1 MRGFSIK
8 LQNEEL
14 RCRSDP
20 QDVQGPQSIS
30 PVTTL
35 AKIRFPRVAMLVL
48 ARCLIERHRMGSA
61 LEKHPACRDDD
72 VICDHV
78 RELLACAVDDIF
90 LKGLDEAVKVK

>member
-1 MRGFSIK
+1 MRNFDA
-8 LQNEEL
+8 
-14 RCRSDP
+14 RSDP

-35 AKIRFPRVAMLVL
+35 AKIRVPRGGNVGLGAMSD
-48 ARCLIERHRMGSA
+48 IERHRMGSA

-78 RELLACAVDDIF
+78 ERAARMCC
-90 LKGLDEAVKVK
+90 G